1 MLTLAAVADALGVMA
16 DKPSMAPAATGE
28 SALRMTL
35 CGACAEVL
43 GAEAA
48 PCVAEDCIDALR
60 AASWDEIEGPLTVI
74 I

>member
-1 MLTLAAVADALGVMA
+1 
-16 DKPSMAPAATGE
+16 
-28 SALRMTL
+28 MTL
-35 CGACAEVL
+35 CGACEEVL

-60 AASWDEIEGPLTVI
+60 AASWDVIEGPLTVI